1 MQRGNEPVSDLGVVK
16 LNELTEVTSGSC
28 QNKIMSFYN

>member
-1 MQRGNEPVSDLGVVK
+1 MQRGNEPVSDLGVK